1 MESEWAV
8 INAAIVDTQVLLL
21 MAVETDEK
29 KKCCTGKSD
38 VLPVRDK
45 ALGMGV
51 NKLAGQTAST
61 LIA

>member
-29 KKCCTGKSD
+29 KNVAQERVTSYLCK
-38 VLPVRDK
+38 
-45 ALGMGV
+45 
-51 NKLAGQTAST
+51 
-61 LIA
+61 I